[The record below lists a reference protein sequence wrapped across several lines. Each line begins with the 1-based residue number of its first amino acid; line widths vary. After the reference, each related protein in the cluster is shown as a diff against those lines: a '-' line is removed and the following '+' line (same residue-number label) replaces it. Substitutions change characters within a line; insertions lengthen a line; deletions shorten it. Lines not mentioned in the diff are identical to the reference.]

1 MNEITKARNTI
12 IDFLKES
19 VDAADITVI
28 KLEKASDCWQA
39 VAEVYV
45 DDSFLKSMNMPPKK
59 TRVFYSVQLD
69 PEMEVTAF
77 ERMDGN
83 DS

>member
-1 MNEITKARNTI
+1 MSEIVKAKKTVIN
-12 IDFLKES
+12 FLKES
-19 VDAADITVI
+19 ADSNDVTVI
-28 KLEKASDCWQA
+28 KLEKVKDSWNA
-39 VAEVYV
+39 VAEVYI

-69 PEMEVTAF
+69 TELEVIAF